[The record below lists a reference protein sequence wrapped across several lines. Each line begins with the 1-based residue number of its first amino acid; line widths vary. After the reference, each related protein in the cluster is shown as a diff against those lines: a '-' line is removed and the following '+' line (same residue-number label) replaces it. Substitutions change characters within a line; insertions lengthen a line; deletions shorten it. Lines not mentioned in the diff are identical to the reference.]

1 MARSNTASAGLTTG
15 ALILIVATLASVVM
29 ATPVAAAAPS
39 NDDRAAATTVNAVPF
54 SDSTDTS
61 EATWQQSDPD
71 CGFSGEDDA
80 TVWYSFTPSQSGSYL
95 ASTAGSDYDT
105 TLTLTV
111 VAGGGLDILDCND
124 DAGGLDSAIVWDA
137 AAGQEY
143 LIMVGG
149 CCPGGRGHLEFSIIL
164 APPRPTIRLTLAPTA
179 RLTRTGAIALHGR
192 VRCQNVARG
201 TVNVSIRQDQRLRI
215 VRGSRGGRF
224 ACGSRW
230 DLRVSNHDYRF
241 NRSAVRVVARGYAE
255 NVSGSASRRI
265 RRTMDVD

>member
-15 ALILIVATLASVVM
+15 ALILIVATLAS

-39 NDDRAAATTVNAVPF
+39 NDDRGAATTVNAVPF

-95 ASTAGSDYDT
+95 ANTAGSYYDT
-105 TLTLTV
+105 TLTLTAV
-111 VAGGGLDILDCND
+111 TGGGLDILDCND
-124 DAGGLDSAIVWDA
+124 DAAGGGSVIAWVA

-149 CCPGGRGHLEFSIIL
+149 CCPGDRGHLELSITV
-164 APPRPTIRLTLAPTA
+164 APPHPTIRLTLAPTA
-179 RLTRTGAIALHGR
+179 RLTGTGAIALHGQ

-201 TVNVSIRQDQRLRI
+201 TVNVSLRQDQRLRI
-215 VRGSRGGRF
+215 VRGSRSGRF
-224 ACGSRW
+224 PCGSGW
-230 DLRVSNHDYRF
+230 ALRVSNHDFRF
-241 NRSAVRVVARGYAE
+241 NRSAIRVVARGYAE
-255 NVSGSASRRI
+255 NLSGSATGRI
-265 RRTMDVD
+265 RRTMDID

>member
-1 MARSNTASAGLTTG
+1 MARSNTASAGLTTK
-15 ALILIVATLASVVM
+15 ALILIVATLASVGM
-29 ATPVAAAAPS
+29 ATPAAAAAPS
-39 NDDRAAATTVNAVPF
+39 NDDRGAATTVNALPF

-80 TVWYSFTPSQSGSYL
+80 TVWYSFTPSQPGAYL

-105 TLTLTV
+105 TLTLTAV
-111 VAGGGLDILDCND
+111 TGGGLDILDCND
-124 DAGGLDSAIVWDA
+124 DASGVDSAIVWEA

-143 LIMVGG
+143 LLMVGG
-149 CCPGGRGHLEFSIIL
+149 CCPGDRGALEFSITL

-179 RLTRTGAIALHGR
+179 RLTPAGAIALHGR
-192 VRCQNVARG
+192 VRCQNVARAEVQ
-201 TVNVSIRQDQRLRI
+201 VNIRQDQRLRI
-215 VRGSRGGRF
+215 VRGSRGSRF

-230 DLRVSNHDYRF
+230 ALLVSNRDYRF
-241 NRSAVRVVARGYAE
+241 NRSAIWVVARGHAE

-265 RRTMDVD
+265 RRAMDVD